1 MRLSSKLV
9 RVVTK
14 CGSNLLN
21 QKTLFSRGHVRS
33 HGQLKALDIFFH
45 KIYGHQ
51 TVKGGGLGHP
61 AEVIL
66 PPHINSYI
74 ILQPRKRLMNITLW
88 NAYKRPPLLILEN
101 Y

>member
-14 CGSNLLN
+14 GGSNLLN

>member
-14 CGSNLLN
+14 GGSNLLN

-33 HGQLKALDIFFH
+33 QGQLKALDIFH

-61 AEVIL
+61 AEVI
-66 PPHINSYI
+66 
-74 ILQPRKRLMNITLW
+74 
-88 NAYKRPPLLILEN
+88 
-101 Y
+101 

>member
-14 CGSNLLN
+14 GGSNLLN

-33 HGQLKALDIFFH
+33 QGQLKALDIFH

-66 PPHINSYI
+66 PPHSNSHI
-74 ILQPRKRLMNITLW
+74 ILQPRKRLMNITLR

>member
-14 CGSNLLN
+14 GGSNLLN

-88 NAYKRPPLLILEN
+88 NAYKRPPLIILEN